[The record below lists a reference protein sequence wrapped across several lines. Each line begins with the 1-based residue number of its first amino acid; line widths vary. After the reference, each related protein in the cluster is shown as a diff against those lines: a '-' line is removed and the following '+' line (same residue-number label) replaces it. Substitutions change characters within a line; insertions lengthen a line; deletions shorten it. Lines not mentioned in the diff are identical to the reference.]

1 MKNNKV
7 LEQMV
12 KQMIWKTSALASY
25 RKLYTI
31 DKWFD
36 SS

>member
-25 RKLYTI
+25 RKLYVY
-31 DKWFD
+31 D
-36 SS
+36 